1 MWCVD
6 CAGTVNIVVGP
17 TDHLLASRADGEYFG
32 ELALVEDTPRTAT
45 VRLPSFETLLRLCRS
60 CSRSVSPA
68 PAPPCAPKTRP
79 PGARIHT
86 EPARSTVRLHTAR
99 QSASQRE
106 PSRSCRCAP

>member
-1 MWCVD
+1 MD

-45 VRLPSFETLLRLCRS
+45 VRLPSFETLLRRCSS

-68 PAPPCAPKTRP
+68 PAPPCAPRARP
-79 PGARIHT
+79 
-86 EPARSTVRLHTAR
+86 
-99 QSASQRE
+99 ASGRE
-106 PSRSCRCAP
+106 